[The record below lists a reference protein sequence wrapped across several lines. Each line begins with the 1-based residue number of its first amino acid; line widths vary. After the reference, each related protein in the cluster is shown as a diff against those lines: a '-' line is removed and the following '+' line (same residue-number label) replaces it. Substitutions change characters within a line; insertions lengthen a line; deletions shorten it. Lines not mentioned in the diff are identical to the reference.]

1 MHGLWTSNIP
11 SRFRDELPEAD
22 VAVMEAK
29 GGFGGMGYPA
39 ASRFDEMTHFGS
51 SYGTPGWQRAQR
63 AKNRRGGG
71 GFGGGST
78 FDEDP
83 ETYSADEWDAGDATA
98 SPLAGK
104 REGGD

>member
-1 MHGLWTSNIP
+1 MPLG
-11 SRFRDELPEAD
+11 RFGG
-22 VAVMEAK
+22 

-63 AKNRRGGG
+63 AKDRRGGR
-71 GFGGGST
+71 

-83 ETYSADEWDAGDATA
+83 ETYLADEWDTGSATA
-98 SPLAGK
+98 SPPPFQGGRGRAKSRPRLPLTI
-104 REGGD
+104 EG